1 MHVCP
6 RPLAVVTEGY
16 TAADAATVAAIGAGG
31 VVDDPLLGWASVG
44 CWAESRAI
52 RRGPCCSW
60 RFESFPSVAGLVC
73 EQEGR
78 TNRERKQ
85 LQFTEIQ

>member
-1 MHVCP
+1 VGVVHVCP

-31 VVDDPLLGWASVG
+31 VAADPLLGRAGVR

-52 RRGPCCSW
+52 RGGP
-60 RFESFPSVAGLVC
+60 
-73 EQEGR
+73 
-78 TNRERKQ
+78 
-85 LQFTEIQ
+85 